1 MNTAELFSQSRDV
14 ADFQHVTLT
23 GQYIHELFITQ
34 GDSESLTIE
43 SSPKIM
49 DRIESTVENG
59 KLSLKLGGGLGDRL
73 RDAITTSLSRPH
85 IVYHLNVRQLR
96 SLEVLATA
104 FVNIPRLETENFS
117 LKYDGAGDISI
128 NELTAG
134 NLEVENSGAGLIKLA
149 GRVSEQK
156 VSIKGPG
163 EYAAKELLSQRAVIH
178 IKGIGNAT
186 VWVVKEL
193 DVTISG
199 MGGVLYLG
207 SPEVQANISAMGS
220 LTPLG
225 NP

>member
-1 MNTAELFSQSRDV
+1 MNTAKSFSQSRDV
-14 ADFQHVTLT
+14 ADFQHVTLKVQHT
-23 GQYIHELFITQ
+23 NELFITQ

-43 SSPKIM
+43 STPKII
-49 DRIESTVENG
+49 DRIETSVENG
-59 KLSLKLGGGLGDRL
+59 TLRIFEGGGLGDRL

-117 LKYDGAGDISI
+117 LKYNGAGDISI

-134 NLEVENSGAGLIKLA
+134 NLEVINSGAGLIKLA
-149 GRVSEQK
+149 GSVSEQK

-163 EYAAKELLSQRAVIH
+163 EYAAKELLSQRAVIN
-178 IKGIGNAT
+178 IRGIGNAT

-193 DVTISG
+193 EVTISG
-199 MGGVLYLG
+199 IGGVLYLG

>member
-1 MNTAELFSQSRDV
+1 MNAANTNSQVRDV
-14 ADFQHVTLT
+14 KDFQHVSLMVQHTN
-23 GQYIHELFITQ
+23 ELFITQ

-43 SSPKIM
+43 SSLKII

-59 KLSLKLGGGLGDRL
+59 KLSLKLSGGFGYRL
-73 RDAITTSLSRPH
+73 CDAITTSLYRPH
-85 IVYHLNVRQLR
+85 IAYHLNVRQLR

-117 LKYDGAGDISI
+117 LKYNGAGDISI
-128 NELTAG
+128 NQLTAG
-134 NLEVENSGAGLIKLA
+134 NLEVVNSGAGLIKLA

-156 VSIKGPG
+156 ISIKGPG
-163 EYAAKELLSQRAVIH
+163 EYAAKELLSQRAFIN

-199 MGGVLYLG
+199 IGGVLYLG